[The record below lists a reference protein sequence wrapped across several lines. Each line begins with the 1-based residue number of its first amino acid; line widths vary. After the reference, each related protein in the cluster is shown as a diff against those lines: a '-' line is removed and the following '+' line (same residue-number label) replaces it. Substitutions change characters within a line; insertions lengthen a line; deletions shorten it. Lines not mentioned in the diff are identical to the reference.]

1 MFQKFW
7 MNNVSHFFLRF
18 FVVVDKR
25 IGVLTVSGQF
35 AQIAGSFSNTRHKLF
50 LLFKNKFTIP
60 RIKIKQKTFC
70 GPHFKAA
77 GFDQTPNLRK
87 SRIPHSFERKKF
99 WGEFWTQ
106 QDKVEMRWLIRFW
119 YTRCIPLAQILQI
132 FAQTLSKFPQTVPMF
147 AHVYQRFWLE
157 WVVRC
162 QHKTISRQ

>member
-1 MFQKFW
+1 MMFQKFW

-87 SRIPHSFERKKF
+87 SRIPHSFERKSS
-99 WGEFWTQ
+99 GENSGHN
-106 QDKVEMRWLIRFW
+106 KIRLKCDGW
-119 YTRCIPLAQILQI
+119 YGFGTHGAFHLHKYCKSLR
-132 FAQTLSKFPQTVPMF
+132 K
-147 AHVYQRFWLE
+147 
-157 WVVRC
+157 RC
-162 QHKTISRQ
+162 QSSRKLCQCLRTFTNDFD